1 MSKFKMK
8 SKLFSNYSSALVDRV
23 YKILPL
29 YEEKNEGLFAYV
41 QSLIYELEGL
51 YWAVE
56 GVRDNPDYLTLV
68 GTLESLSEDV
78 MFFDMG
84 DHSVVK
90 REVFKCLE
98 VVKKIKTTSES
109 GE

>member
-1 MSKFKMK
+1 MSIPFK
-8 SKLFSNYSSALVDRV
+8 SPIFSDYFNSLVDRI

-29 YEEKNEGLFAYV
+29 FEEKNEGLFVYV
-41 QSLIYELEGL
+41 QSLIYELNGL
-51 YWAVE
+51 YWVVDSIRSN
-56 GVRDNPDYLTLV
+56 GDYLTLLS
-68 GTLESLSEDV
+68 TLESISDDV
-78 MFFDMG
+78 MIQEEG
-84 DHSVVK
+84 SHAVVK

>member
-1 MSKFKMK
+1 MTSIPMK
-8 SKLFSNYSSALVDRV
+8 SKTFRNYSHSLIDRV

-29 YEEKNEGLFAYV
+29 FEEKNEGLFSYI
-41 QSLIYELEGL
+41 QSLILELHGL
-51 YWAVE
+51 YWTVDSIQ
-56 GVRDNPDYLTLV
+56 GNGDYLILLA
-68 GTLESLSEDV
+68 TLESVSDYALFCDKK
-78 MFFDMG
+78 

-98 VVKKIKTTSES
+98 VIRKIKESSES